1 MKELHSESEDQDLE
15 FTQDVTGSHIP
26 DTEEVPVDT
35 AKIQAALEK
44 RADQETA
51 VLPRLTLPDTEG
63 PDASAENPVSG
74 KTLQDEAAGESGKP
88 ARKKRRTSR
97 SLRERWWTP
106 SVRSWFYTFMC
117 MNMPIVGWFY
127 LFHKARYEE
136 DPARKEFARA
146 CLFYKLVF
154 LIAGAVVLL
163 ILIWI
168 GLGLL
173 DQLLAY
179 MEML

>member
-1 MKELHSESEDQDLE
+1 MKDHHAESEH
-15 FTQDVTGSHIP
+15 VTPGSTTKLQNP
-26 DTEEVPVDT
+26 DTQEIPVDT
-35 AKIQAALEK
+35 AKLQAALEK
-44 RADQETA
+44 RADQETT
-51 VLPRLTLPDTEG
+51 VLPSLSMPANKKRLTIRPL
-63 PDASAENPVSG
+63 S
-74 KTLQDEAAGESGKP
+74 
-88 ARKKRRTSR
+88 
-97 SLRERWWTP
+97 ERWWTP
-106 SVRSWFYTFMC
+106 SVRSWFFTFMC

-154 LIAGAVVLL
+154 FIAGAVVLL

>member
-1 MKELHSESEDQDLE
+1 MKDHHAESEH
-15 FTQDVTGSHIP
+15 VTPGSTTKLQNP
-26 DTEEVPVDT
+26 DTQEIPVDT
-35 AKIQAALEK
+35 AKLQAALEK
-44 RADQETA
+44 RADQETT
-51 VLPRLTLPDTEG
+51 VLPSLSMPANKKRLTIRLL
-63 PDASAENPVSG
+63 S
-74 KTLQDEAAGESGKP
+74 
-88 ARKKRRTSR
+88 
-97 SLRERWWTP
+97 ERWWTP
-106 SVRSWFYTFMC
+106 SVRSWFFTFMC

-146 CLFYKLVF
+146 YLFYKLVF
-154 LIAGAVVLL
+154 FIAGAVVLL

>member
-1 MKELHSESEDQDLE
+1 MKDHHAESEH
-15 FTQDVTGSHIP
+15 VTPGSTTKLQNP
-26 DTEEVPVDT
+26 DTQEIPVDT
-35 AKIQAALEK
+35 AKLQAALEK
-44 RADQETA
+44 RADQETT
-51 VLPRLTLPDTEG
+51 VLPSLSLPANKKRLTIRPL
-63 PDASAENPVSG
+63 S
-74 KTLQDEAAGESGKP
+74 
-88 ARKKRRTSR
+88 
-97 SLRERWWTP
+97 ERWWTP
-106 SVRSWFYTFMC
+106 SVRSWFFTFMC

-146 CLFYKLVF
+146 YLFYKLVF
-154 LIAGAVVLL
+154 FIAGAVVLL

>member
-1 MKELHSESEDQDLE
+1 MKDHHAESEH
-15 FTQDVTGSHIP
+15 VTPGSTTKLLNP
-26 DTEEVPVDT
+26 DTQEIPVDT
-35 AKIQAALEK
+35 AKLQAALEK
-44 RADQETA
+44 RADQETT
-51 VLPRLTLPDTEG
+51 VLPSLSMPANKKRLTIRPL
-63 PDASAENPVSG
+63 S
-74 KTLQDEAAGESGKP
+74 
-88 ARKKRRTSR
+88 
-97 SLRERWWTP
+97 ERWWTP
-106 SVRSWFYTFMC
+106 SVRSWFFTFMC

-146 CLFYKLVF
+146 YLFYKLVF
-154 LIAGAVVLL
+154 FIAGAVVLL

>member
-1 MKELHSESEDQDLE
+1 MKDHHAESEH
-15 FTQDVTGSHIP
+15 VTPGSTTKLQNP
-26 DTEEVPVDT
+26 DTQEIPVDT
-35 AKIQAALEK
+35 AKLQAALEK
-44 RADQETA
+44 RADQETT
-51 VLPRLTLPDTEG
+51 VLPSLSMPANKKRLTIRPL
-63 PDASAENPVSG
+63 S
-74 KTLQDEAAGESGKP
+74 
-88 ARKKRRTSR
+88 
-97 SLRERWWTP
+97 ERCWTP
-106 SVRSWFYTFMC
+106 SVRSWFFTFMC

-146 CLFYKLVF
+146 YLFYKLVF
-154 LIAGAVVLL
+154 FIAGAVVLL

>member
-1 MKELHSESEDQDLE
+1 MKDHHAESEH
-15 FTQDVTGSHIP
+15 VTPGSI
-26 DTEEVPVDT
+26 PVDT
-35 AKIQAALEK
+35 AKLQAALEK
-44 RADQETA
+44 RADQETT
-51 VLPRLTLPDTEG
+51 VLPSLSMPANKKRLTIRPL
-63 PDASAENPVSG
+63 S
-74 KTLQDEAAGESGKP
+74 
-88 ARKKRRTSR
+88 
-97 SLRERWWTP
+97 ERWWTP
-106 SVRSWFYTFMC
+106 SVRSWFFTFMC

-146 CLFYKLVF
+146 YLFYKLVF
-154 LIAGAVVLL
+154 FIAGAVVLL

>member
-1 MKELHSESEDQDLE
+1 MKEK
-15 FTQDVTGSHIP
+15 
-26 DTEEVPVDT
+26 EVLVDT
-35 AKIQAALEK
+35 AKIQEALEK
-44 RADQETA
+44 RADQETP
-51 VLPRLTLPDTEG
+51 VLPQLTVPDTEESDI
-63 PDASAENPVSG
+63 PADDSSDFTVSELSQ
-74 KTLQDEAAGESGKP
+74 TEHEDPESGKP
-88 ARKKRRTSR
+88 VHKKRRTGR
-97 SLRERWWTP
+97 SVSERWWTP
-106 SVRSWFYTFMC
+106 SVRSWFFTFMY
-117 MNMPIVGWFY
+117 MNMPVIGWFY
-127 LFHKARYEE
+127 LFHKARHEE

-146 CLFYKLVF
+146 YLFYKLVF

>member
-1 MKELHSESEDQDLE
+1 MKDHHAESEH
-15 FTQDVTGSHIP
+15 VTPGSTTKLQNP
-26 DTEEVPVDT
+26 DTQEIPVDT
-35 AKIQAALEK
+35 AKLQAALEK
-44 RADQETA
+44 RADPQETT
-51 VLPRLTLPDTEG
+51 VLPSLSMPANKKRLTIRPL
-63 PDASAENPVSG
+63 S
-74 KTLQDEAAGESGKP
+74 
-88 ARKKRRTSR
+88 
-97 SLRERWWTP
+97 ERWWTP
-106 SVRSWFYTFMC
+106 SVRSWFFTFMC

-146 CLFYKLVF
+146 YLFYKLVF
-154 LIAGAVVLL
+154 FIAGAVVLL

>member
-1 MKELHSESEDQDLE
+1 MKDHHAESEH
-15 FTQDVTGSHIP
+15 VTPGSTSKLQNP
-26 DTEEVPVDT
+26 DTQEIPVDT
-35 AKIQAALEK
+35 AKLQAALEK
-44 RADQETA
+44 RADQETT
-51 VLPRLTLPDTEG
+51 VLPSLSMPTNKKRLTIRPL
-63 PDASAENPVSG
+63 S
-74 KTLQDEAAGESGKP
+74 
-88 ARKKRRTSR
+88 
-97 SLRERWWTP
+97 ERWWTP
-106 SVRSWFYTFMC
+106 SVRSWFFTFMC

-146 CLFYKLVF
+146 YLFYKLVF
-154 LIAGAVVLL
+154 FIAGAVVLL

-179 MEML
+179 MEIL

>member
-1 MKELHSESEDQDLE
+1 MKDHHSESEH
-15 FTQDVTGSHIP
+15 VTPGSTTKLQNP
-26 DTEEVPVDT
+26 DTQEIPVDT
-35 AKIQAALEK
+35 AKLQAALEK
-44 RADQETA
+44 RADQETT
-51 VLPRLTLPDTEG
+51 VLPSLSMPANKKRLTIRPL
-63 PDASAENPVSG
+63 S
-74 KTLQDEAAGESGKP
+74 
-88 ARKKRRTSR
+88 
-97 SLRERWWTP
+97 ERWWTP
-106 SVRSWFYTFMC
+106 SVRSWFFTFMC

-146 CLFYKLVF
+146 YLFYKLVF
-154 LIAGAVVLL
+154 FIAGAVVLL

>member
-1 MKELHSESEDQDLE
+1 MKDHHAESEH
-15 FTQDVTGSHIP
+15 VTPGSTTKLQNP
-26 DTEEVPVDT
+26 DTQEIPVDT
-35 AKIQAALEK
+35 AKLQAALEK
-44 RADQETA
+44 RADQETT
-51 VLPRLTLPDTEG
+51 VLPSLSMPANKKRLTIRPL
-63 PDASAENPVSG
+63 S
-74 KTLQDEAAGESGKP
+74 
-88 ARKKRRTSR
+88 
-97 SLRERWWTP
+97 ERWWTP
-106 SVRSWFYTFMC
+106 SVRSWFFTFMC

-146 CLFYKLVF
+146 YLFYKLVF
-154 LIAGAVVLL
+154 FIAGAVVLL

-168 GLGLL
+168 GMGLL

>member
-1 MKELHSESEDQDLE
+1 MKDHHAESEHVTPGSTTKLQNPN
-15 FTQDVTGSHIP
+15 TQEI
-26 DTEEVPVDT
+26 PVDT
-35 AKIQAALEK
+35 AKLQAALEK
-44 RADQETA
+44 RADQETT
-51 VLPRLTLPDTEG
+51 VLPSLSMPANKKRLTIRPL
-63 PDASAENPVSG
+63 S
-74 KTLQDEAAGESGKP
+74 
-88 ARKKRRTSR
+88 
-97 SLRERWWTP
+97 ERWWTP
-106 SVRSWFYTFMC
+106 SVRSWFFTFMC

-146 CLFYKLVF
+146 YLFYKLVF
-154 LIAGAVVLL
+154 FIAGAVVLL

>member
-1 MKELHSESEDQDLE
+1 MKDHHAESEH
-15 FTQDVTGSHIP
+15 VTPGSTTKLQNP
-26 DTEEVPVDT
+26 DTQEIPVDT
-35 AKIQAALEK
+35 AKLQAALEK
-44 RADQETA
+44 RADQETT
-51 VLPRLTLPDTEG
+51 VLPSLSMPANKKRLTIRPL
-63 PDASAENPVSG
+63 S
-74 KTLQDEAAGESGKP
+74 
-88 ARKKRRTSR
+88 
-97 SLRERWWTP
+97 ERWWTP
-106 SVRSWFYTFMC
+106 SVSSWFFTFMC

-146 CLFYKLVF
+146 YLFYKLVF
-154 LIAGAVVLL
+154 FIAGAVVLL

>member
-1 MKELHSESEDQDLE
+1 MKDHHAESEH
-15 FTQDVTGSHIP
+15 VTPGSTTKLQNP
-26 DTEEVPVDT
+26 DTQEIPVDT
-35 AKIQAALEK
+35 AKLQAALEK
-44 RADQETA
+44 RADQETT
-51 VLPRLTLPDTEG
+51 VLPSLSMPANKKRLTIRHL
-63 PDASAENPVSG
+63 S
-74 KTLQDEAAGESGKP
+74 
-88 ARKKRRTSR
+88 
-97 SLRERWWTP
+97 ERWWTP
-106 SVRSWFYTFMC
+106 SVRSWFFTFMC

-146 CLFYKLVF
+146 YLFYKLVF
-154 LIAGAVVLL
+154 FIAGAVVLL

>member
-1 MKELHSESEDQDLE
+1 MKDHHAESEH
-15 FTQDVTGSHIP
+15 VTPGSTTKLQNP
-26 DTEEVPVDT
+26 DTQEIPVDT
-35 AKIQAALEK
+35 AKLQAALEK
-44 RADQETA
+44 RADQETT
-51 VLPRLTLPDTEG
+51 VLPSLSMPANKKRLTIRPL
-63 PDASAENPVSG
+63 S
-74 KTLQDEAAGESGKP
+74 
-88 ARKKRRTSR
+88 
-97 SLRERWWTP
+97 ERWWTP
-106 SVRSWFYTFMC
+106 SVRSWFFTFMC

-136 DPARKEFARA
+136 DRARKEFARA
-146 CLFYKLVF
+146 YLFYKLVF
-154 LIAGAVVLL
+154 FIAGAVVLL

>member
-1 MKELHSESEDQDLE
+1 MKDHHAESEH
-15 FTQDVTGSHIP
+15 VTPGSTTKLQNP
-26 DTEEVPVDT
+26 DTQEIPVDT
-35 AKIQAALEK
+35 AKLQAALEK
-44 RADQETA
+44 RADQETT
-51 VLPRLTLPDTEG
+51 VLPSLSMPANKKRLTIRPL
-63 PDASAENPVSG
+63 S
-74 KTLQDEAAGESGKP
+74 
-88 ARKKRRTSR
+88 
-97 SLRERWWTP
+97 ERWWTP
-106 SVRSWFYTFMC
+106 SVRSWFFTFMC

-146 CLFYKLVF
+146 YLFYKLVF
-154 LIAGAVVLL
+154 FIAGAVVLLIL

>member
-1 MKELHSESEDQDLE
+1 MKE
-15 FTQDVTGSHIP
+15 
-26 DTEEVPVDT
+26 
-35 AKIQAALEK
+35 
-44 RADQETA
+44 DQETT

-63 PDASAENPVSG
+63 PDASSENPVSG
-74 KTLQDEAAGESGKP
+74 KTLQDEA
-88 ARKKRRTSR
+88 SR

-154 LIAGAVVLL
+154 LIAGAIVLL

-168 GLGLL
+168 GLRLL

>member
-1 MKELHSESEDQDLE
+1 MKDHHAESEH
-15 FTQDVTGSHIP
+15 VTPGSTTKLQNP
-26 DTEEVPVDT
+26 DTQEIPVDT
-35 AKIQAALEK
+35 AKLQAALEK
-44 RADQETA
+44 RADQETT
-51 VLPRLTLPDTEG
+51 VLPSLSMPTNKKRLTI
-63 PDASAENPVSG
+63 
-74 KTLQDEAAGESGKP
+74 
-88 ARKKRRTSR
+88 R
-97 SLRERWWTP
+97 SLSERWWTP
-106 SVRSWFYTFMC
+106 SVRSWFFTFMC

-146 CLFYKLVF
+146 YLFYKLVF
-154 LIAGAVVLL
+154 FIAGAVVLL

>member
-1 MKELHSESEDQDLE
+1 MKEHHSESEEQNLE
-15 FTQDVTGSHIP
+15 FPRDITGSQTP
-26 DTEEVPVDT
+26 DTKEVPVDT
-35 AKIQAALEK
+35 TKIQAALEK
-44 RADQETA
+44 RVDQETA
-51 VLPRLTLPDTEG
+51 VLPHLIVPDR
-63 PDASAENPVSG
+63 
-74 KTLQDEAAGESGKP
+74 DEP
-88 ARKKRRTSR
+88 AHKKRRTGRPVS
-97 SLRERWWTP
+97 ERWWNP
-106 SVRSWFYTFMC
+106 SVRSWFFTFMC
-117 MNMPIVGWFY
+117 MNMPVIGWFY
-127 LFHKARYEE
+127 LFHKARHEK

-146 CLFYKLVF
+146 YLFYKLVF

>member
-1 MKELHSESEDQDLE
+1 MMKTDLQKKTE
-15 FTQDVTGSHIP
+15 HAGS
-26 DTEEVPVDT
+26 
-35 AKIQAALEK
+35 
-44 RADQETA
+44 
-51 VLPRLTLPDTEG
+51 PRLKQ
-63 PDASAENPVSG
+63 AKKVRV
-74 KTLQDEAAGESGKP
+74 ESGKDNANP
-88 ARKKRRTSR
+88 YCMPPRR
-97 SLRERWWTP
+97 
-106 SVRSWFYTFMC
+106 WFLTFMC